1 MMQMEQFI
9 SCQNFDLS
17 PAVENL
23 VRRRTSVLLKRYD
36 QIAGC
41 DVMMDAANKKM
52 PNGREYRVKLNM
64 DMLGPDSSVYRE
76 IAQGS
81 AQDDLILAVKRAFGA
96 AEKSIKKRNKVVEAL
111 S

>member
-1 MMQMEQFI
+1 MQVEPLI

-23 VRRRTSVLLKRYD
+23 VRRRTGALVKRYEH
-36 QIAGC
+36 IAGC
-41 DVMMDAANKKM
+41 EVKMNAAQKKTR
-52 PNGREYRVKLNM
+52 NGRDFRVRLNM
-64 DMLGPDSSVYRE
+64 DMLGPDSSVSRE

-96 AEKSIKKRNKVVEAL
+96 AEKIIKKAKR
-111 S
+111 